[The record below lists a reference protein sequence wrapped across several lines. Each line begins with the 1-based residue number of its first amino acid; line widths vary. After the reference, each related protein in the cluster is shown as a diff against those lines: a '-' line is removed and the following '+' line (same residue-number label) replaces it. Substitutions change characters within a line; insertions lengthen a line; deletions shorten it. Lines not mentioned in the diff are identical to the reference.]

1 MGERK
6 IAQNEEATGAEELS
20 EEQLGEVGGGWFMY
34 DKDGHTYLFDG
45 ADPNTAFY
53 CQWCKKPV
61 RFVGGDNPQDY
72 IFHCDWCGKDYPITK
87 LNRRQGIG
95 NWRQIY

>member
-1 MGERK
+1 MDEKKPVRYEGSD
-6 IAQNEEATGAEELS
+6 EAKKLS
-20 EEQLGEVGGGWFMY
+20 EEQLSEVRGGWFMY

-61 RFVGGDNPQDY
+61 RFVGGEDPQDY
-72 IFHCDWCGKDYPITK
+72 IFHCNACGEDYPITK

-95 NWRQIY
+95 NWRQIG